1 MTERKLVTSIFFKL
15 CDGLL
20 RLFFKQGAGSIGRSP
35 AWTDSSTHRVS
46 LARASLVYDW
56 RRYLAAVLALTFAGL
71 LLVVQMALLLGMF
84 GTVSAVVEQSKGDL
98 WVGFRNT
105 PSVDLGRPLHRFA
118 DSGAWRHPDVLRV
131 EPYLTAYGDLR
142 RADGAPL
149 SVLINGFDPRREGL
163 VYARLLTPDQ
173 RALLAEP
180 DTILIDIADRPKL
193 RAEVG
198 ESVEIN
204 GRRVRLAGVVDGV
217 RAIGGVN
224 VLASLT
230 TARRLAPENTQQ
242 PSFILVALRD
252 GANAEAV
259 QSAIADPVRFPRHQV
274 WQASELAWRSQS
286 YWLFETGAGT
296 GTAFASL
303 LALIVGMVI
312 TSQTLSAAI
321 LASVKEFAALRAL
334 GVTRGNLRRVVIEQ
348 ALWIGIVG
356 LLFAGALTFL
366 LAGLGDLIRVDMR
379 FPAWMLSGVAG
390 SMLFIAVVSGL
401 LALRPLDA
409 ADPASLL
416 R

>member
-1 MTERKLVTSIFFKL
+1 MPWRFSFIKHISLL
-15 CDGLL
+15 RDGLL
-20 RLFFKQGAGSIGRSP
+20 RLFKFSQRPSA
-35 AWTDSSTHRVS
+35 AHRVS
-46 LARASLVYDW
+46 LARASLIHEG

-71 LLVVQMALLLGMF
+71 LLVVQIALLLGMF
-84 GTVSAVVEQSKGDL
+84 GTVSSVIEQSKGDI
-98 WVGFRNT
+98 WIGFRNT

-118 DSGAWRHPDVLRV
+118 DSAAWLHPAVTRI
-131 EPYLTAYGDLR
+131 EPYLSAYGDLR

-149 SVLINGFDPRREGL
+149 SVLINGFDSRPEGL
-163 VYARLLTPDQ
+163 AYARLLTSEQ

-180 DTILIDIADRPKL
+180 DTILIDVADRPKL
-193 RAEVG
+193 RIAVG

-230 TARRLAPENTQQ
+230 TARHLAPDTTQHPTFLLIALQ
-242 PSFILVALRD
+242 PDADAR
-252 GANAEAV
+252 
-259 QSAIADPVRFPRHQV
+259 IAATHLADDVRFPRHQV
-274 WQASELAWRSQS
+274 WLAADLARQSQS

-334 GVTRGNLRRVVIEQ
+334 GVTRGDLRRVVIEQ
-348 ALWIGIVG
+348 ALWIGVIG
-356 LLFAGALTFL
+356 LAIAAALSAVI
-366 LAGLGDLIRVDMR
+366 AGLGDLMRVDMR
-379 FPAWMLSGVAG
+379 FPVWVLGGVGGLMLLIAVLSG
-390 SMLFIAVVSGL
+390 LF
-401 LALRPLDA
+401 ALRPLEA
-409 ADPASLL
+409 TDPASLL